1 MASLKHYGSTSS
13 LGSKGSLSNLLKD
26 GVDNLEGSIT
36 KKWLSWM
43 LRRRMQTSV
52 GRVKTAEANSF
63 VDATVEQT
71 RELVK
76 NEGHEVMKVP
86 NDQTVFEEKFLFFRV
101 SASVT
106 FQSSYLK
113 GLTSLERIG
122 DAVLELDGDWLTL
135 QTALAADQIE
145 CFSTCA
151 ARFMDIGPT
160 FELTALVDAVTLKVK
175 ARINTATTQVI
186 ICTCE
191 LVHVGDMVVSES
203 GEVLRVV
210 PGGQADD
217 GQDAAAFPLTS
228 LLAVVSELFVSR
240 CRDNIIQLF
249 ECEAQRQ
256 LLTALQQADLERL
269 VGMYGRS
276 YFRSAAEP
284 EPKLPAP

>member
-86 NDQTVFEEKFLFFRV
+86 NDQTVFEE
-101 SASVT
+101 
-106 FQSSYLK
+106 K